1 MAQRSA
7 EELLADWSSGL
18 EAVLYDRE
26 VEEAIREVRQLR
38 TEKSM
43 P

>member
-43 P
+43 S